1 MPTLIG
7 RDHYQKIQKM
17 EQETEKKKERSMEL
31 PTLIARDHHQQTQEQ
46 EQENETE
53 KKERLMEM
61 STLIVTDHYRQ
72 EMEREREKE
81 KEENVQV
88 QSPSVFHHHA
98 RLGRRPPSMP
108 APPRCHLRLPS
119 GI

>member
-1 MPTLIG
+1 MEKKMLMGLSTSIE
-7 RDHYQKIQKM
+7 RDHCQKI
-17 EQETEKKKERSMEL
+17 
-31 PTLIARDHHQQTQEQ
+31 QEQ

-72 EMEREREKE
+72 EKEREREKE

>member
-1 MPTLIG
+1 MGKKMLMGLPTSIE
-7 RDHYQKIQKM
+7 RDHCQKIQKM
-17 EQETEKKKERSMEL
+17 EQETEKK
-31 PTLIARDHHQQTQEQ
+31 
-46 EQENETE
+46 
-53 KKERLMEM
+53 ERLMEM
-61 STLIVTDHYRQ
+61 PTLIVTDHYRQ
-72 EMEREREKE
+72 EKEREREKE

-98 RLGRRPPSMP
+98 GLGCRPPSMP